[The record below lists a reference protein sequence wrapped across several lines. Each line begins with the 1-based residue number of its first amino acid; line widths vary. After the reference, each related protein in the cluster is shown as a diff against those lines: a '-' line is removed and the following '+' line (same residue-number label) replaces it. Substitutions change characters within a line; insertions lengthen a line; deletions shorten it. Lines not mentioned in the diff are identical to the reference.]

1 MMEKQQK
8 QQQQQRQP
16 EQRAKATAATKEATT
31 GAATKGA
38 AAKRT
43 NIYDLPPEIICEIA
57 KYNPASSAKLG
68 LTCKAFNKILEKE
81 LKENQEAFNHNK
93 DVYERIEGLQQY
105 RNEIAANFLM
115 MPDWIS
121 QEEYREIMKDV
132 SKRYEKLVK
141 QRKCINCKRLSKD
154 MSKRIVYYTFYTEN
168 ICNDCAHLC
177 FNVDPIRINKIGPE
191 KKKGKGRKKR
201 NTNNNNNNN

>member
-1 MMEKQQK
+1 MEQQRQQEKQQH
-8 QQQQQRQP
+8 
-16 EQRAKATAATKEATT
+16 RATAKGAATKE
-31 GAATKGA
+31 

-43 NIYDLPPEIICEIA
+43 NICDLPPEIICEIA

-191 KKKGKGRKKR
+191 KKKRKGKKKR
-201 NTNNNNNNN
+201 NNNNNN

>member
-1 MMEKQQK
+1 MVS
-8 QQQQQRQP
+8 
-16 EQRAKATAATKEATT
+16 
-31 GAATKGA
+31 
-38 AAKRT
+38 
-43 NIYDLPPEIICEIA
+43 IHDLPAEIIYEIG

-81 LKENQEAFNHNK
+81 LKENQKVFKHNK
-93 DVYERIEGLQQY
+93 SIYRKIEGIEQH
-105 RNEIAANFLM
+105 RNDIVSNFLM
-115 MPDWIS
+115 MPGWIT
-121 QEEYREIMKDV
+121 QEEYRDIMKNLSD
-132 SKRYEKLVK
+132 SYENLVK

-177 FNVDPIRINKIGPE
+177 FNVDPIRINKMPPE
-191 KKKGKGRKKR
+191 KKKR

>member
-1 MMEKQQK
+1 MEQQRQQEKQQ
-8 QQQQQRQP
+8 
-16 EQRAKATAATKEATT
+16 QRATAKGAATKE
-31 GAATKGA
+31 

-191 KKKGKGRKKR
+191 KKKRKGKKKR
-201 NTNNNNNNN
+201 NNNNNNNSR

>member
-1 MMEKQQK
+1 MEQQRQQEKQQ
-8 QQQQQRQP
+8 
-16 EQRAKATAATKEATT
+16 QRATAKGAATKE
-31 GAATKGA
+31 

-191 KKKGKGRKKR
+191 KKKRKGKKKR
-201 NTNNNNNNN
+201 NNNNNNNN